1 MTVRSYPKNSLFG
14 AIAGLVLCQVPASA
28 VAPRDAVILTPQA
41 DDVWVYTFGQGSFAS
56 VAPTYASVFGDEF
69 PDRFATLFLTFDA
82 TGVVP
87 DTDRPFRISS
97 LTLEATMLNSST
109 FDETNGVFYDSTP
122 DSVASYLDPFLDTDP
137 GRPIELYAVGYRNGF
152 TLSSWR
158 AASFPVTGSEGY
170 NAIPV
175 DFPSGLSEPRDV
187 SNSVI
192 GGFDT
197 HPFAIGTTP
206 DLLTA
211 LDGTLRVRDLAR
223 FNFEMSSLRDAERAY
238 FEDQLQTGSI
248 SFMISSLQAAGF
260 GGMGGEEIYP
270 RWATL
275 ETAFPVEDASL
286 EISIEISPPADV
298 NADFVVDIEDLYSWE
313 QGMGLRDVDGNASVD
328 AADRGLLLQT
338 LRQNELNDTLP

>member
-1 MTVRSYPKNSLFG
+1 MLLPRHPTKSLLT
-14 AIAGLVLCQVPASA
+14 ALAGLLLCQSPLSGARQSDPV
-28 VAPRDAVILTPQA
+28 VLTPQA

-82 TGVVP
+82 AGVLP
-87 DTDRPFRISS
+87 DTDRPVRINSM
-97 LTLEATMLNSST
+97 TLKASMLNSST
-109 FDETNGVFYDSTP
+109 FDETNGVFYDPSY
-122 DSVASYLDPFLDTDP
+122 DSVASYLDPALDLDP
-137 GRPIELYAVGYRNGF
+137 GRPMELYAVGYRNGF
-152 TLSSWR
+152 TLNSWR
-158 AASFPVTGSEGY
+158 AANFPVTGTQGY

-175 DFPSGLSEPRDV
+175 DFPAEPPLPRDI

-197 HPFAIGTTP
+197 HPLAIGTTP

-211 LDGTLRVRDLAR
+211 SDGTLRVRDLAR
-223 FNFEMSSLRDAERAY
+223 FSFDMYTLHDAERA
-238 FEDQLQTGSI
+238 FFQDQLQSGSI

-260 GGMGGEEIYP
+260 EGMGGEEIYP

-275 ETAFPVEDASL
+275 ETAFPVEDAEL
-286 EISIEISPPADV
+286 EIAFEISPPTDV
-298 NADFVVDIEDLYSWE
+298 NTDFEIDIEDLYSWE
-313 QGMGLRDVDGNASVD
+313 QGIGLRDVDGNGTVD
-328 AADRGLLLQT
+328 AADRTLLIQT